1 MNPGTYDL
9 KMSRIDWNIAMQPAA
24 NINNQSAQSV
34 GQLIAALEQSNLA
47 ASATVALHRYRLH
60 AVACD
65 IPLLM
70 IPLSGMKRF
79 HTAGATWECATGQFL
94 MTHFAMQA
102 DIENIPDGVAPY
114 RAWAIPFPWEVVSMA
129 RGLLAGAVQ
138 KQGDGVSVGEL
149 PAVMDALLAYIAD
162 ADTTDT
168 ALRNYRL
175 LGILLALFRAG
186 HSQFFLAHDPSLSAR
201 IRLAVSAEPA
211 RAWTSAHFEE
221 VFFLSGATLR
231 RRLAAEGT
239 SLRALI
245 QEARLHSA
253 LMQLQVTRKPVK
265 AVAQDI
271 GYRSIPSFRRN
282 FIERFGIDPAEVA
295 NSL

>member
-1 MNPGTYDL
+1 
-9 KMSRIDWNIAMQPAA
+9 MQQAA
-24 NINNQSAQSV
+24 NISNQSPQSSR
-34 GQLIAALEQSNLA
+34 QLTAALEQSSLA

-65 IPLLM
+65 MPLLM

-79 HTAGATWECATGQFL
+79 HAGGATWECATGQFL

-102 DIENIPDGVAPY
+102 DIENIPGGAAPY
-114 RAWAIPFPWEVVSMA
+114 RAWALPFPWEVVSMA
-129 RGLLAGAVQ
+129 RSLLHGVVQ
-138 KQGDGVSVGEL
+138 AQGKAVSVGEL
-149 PAVMDALLAYIAD
+149 PAVMEALLAYIGDAD
-162 ADTTDT
+162 ATDT

-186 HSQFFLAHDPSLSAR
+186 HGQFLLAQDPSLSAR
-201 IRLAVSAEPA
+201 IRLAVSADPA
-211 RAWTSAHFEE
+211 REWTSAHFEA

-253 LMQLQVTRKPVK
+253 LVQLQVTHKPVK
-265 AVAQDI
+265 AVALDH
-271 GYRSIPSFRRN
+271 GYRSVPSFRRN

>member
-1 MNPGTYDL
+1 MPAH
-9 KMSRIDWNIAMQPAA
+9 ID
-24 NINNQSAQSV
+24 NQSVLFIRQFIV
-34 GQLIAALEQSNLA
+34 ALEQSSLA

-65 IPLLM
+65 LPLLM

-79 HTAGATWECATGQFL
+79 HAMGGTWECATGQFL

-102 DIENIPDGVAPY
+102 DIENIPDGAVPY

-129 RGLLAGAVQ
+129 RGLLHGAMLA
-138 KQGDGVSVGEL
+138 QGDAVSVGEL
-149 PAVMDALLAYIAD
+149 PAVMEALLAYIAD
-162 ADTTDT
+162 ADTMDT

-186 HSQFFLAHDPSLSAR
+186 HNRFLSAHDPSLSAR
-201 IRLAVSAEPA
+201 IRLAVSAAPA
-211 RAWTSAHFEE
+211 REWTSAHFEE
-221 VFFLSGATLR
+221 EFCISGATLR
-231 RRLAAEGT
+231 RRLVAEAT

-253 LMQLQVTRKPVK
+253 LVQLQVTRKPVK
-265 AVAQDI
+265 AVALDH

-282 FIERFGIDPAEVA
+282 FAERFG
-295 NSL
+295 

>member
-1 MNPGTYDL
+1 
-9 KMSRIDWNIAMQPAA
+9 MSAHID
-24 NINNQSAQSV
+24 NQSVPSIHQV
-34 GQLIAALEQSNLA
+34 IAALEQSSLA

-79 HTAGATWECATGQFL
+79 HALGGTWECATGQFL

-102 DIENIPDGVAPY
+102 DIENIPDGAAPY
-114 RAWAIPFPWEVVSMA
+114 RAWALPFPWEVVNMA
-129 RGLLAGAVQ
+129 RGLLHGARQ
-138 KQGDGVSVGEL
+138 AQGESVSVGKL
-149 PAVMDALLAYIAD
+149 PAVMEALLAYIGD
-162 ADTTDT
+162 ADTSDT

-175 LGILLALFRAG
+175 LGILLALSRAG
-186 HSQFFLAHDPSLSAR
+186 HCQFLSAHDPSLSAR
-201 IRLAVSAEPA
+201 IRLAVSADPA
-211 RAWTSAHFEE
+211 REWTSAHFEDE
-221 VFFLSGATLR
+221 FCISGATLR
-231 RRLAAEGT
+231 RRLVAEAT

-253 LMQLQVTRKPVK
+253 LVQLQVTRKPVK
-265 AVAQDI
+265 AVAQDH

-282 FIERFGIDPAEVA
+282 FAERFGIDPADVA

>member
-1 MNPGTYDL
+1 
-9 KMSRIDWNIAMQPAA
+9 MSAHID
-24 NINNQSAQSV
+24 NQSVSSILQF
-34 GQLIAALEQSNLA
+34 IAALEQSCLA

-79 HTAGATWECATGQFL
+79 HALGGTWECSTGKFL

-102 DIENIPDGVAPY
+102 DIENIPDGAAPY
-114 RAWAIPFPWEVVSMA
+114 RAWALPFPWEVVNMA
-129 RGLLAGAVQ
+129 RGLLHGARQ
-138 KQGDGVSVGEL
+138 AQGEAVSVGKL
-149 PAVMDALLAYIAD
+149 PAVMEALLAYIGD

-175 LGILLALFRAG
+175 LGILLALSRAG
-186 HSQFFLAHDPSLSAR
+186 HDQFLSAHDPSLSAR
-201 IRLAVSAEPA
+201 IRLAVSADPA
-211 RAWTSAHFEE
+211 REWTSAHFEDE
-221 VFFLSGATLR
+221 FCISGATLR
-231 RRLAAEGT
+231 RRLVAEAT

-253 LMQLQVTRKPVK
+253 LVQLQVTRKPVK
-265 AVAQDI
+265 AVALDH

-282 FIERFGIDPAEVA
+282 FAERFGIDPADVA
-295 NSL
+295 NSC

>member
-1 MNPGTYDL
+1 MTDL
-9 KMSRIDWNIAMQPAA
+9 
-24 NINNQSAQSV
+24 NNQSAQSV
-34 GQLIAALEQSNLA
+34 GQLIAALEQSSLA
-47 ASATVALHRYRLH
+47 DSATVALHRYRLH

-79 HTAGATWECATGQFL
+79 HAGGRTWECATGQFL

-129 RGLLAGAVQ
+129 RGLLVGAVQ
-138 KQGDGVSVGEL
+138 KQGEAVSVGEL
-149 PAVMDALLAYIAD
+149 FVAMDALLAYIGD

-186 HSQFFLAHDPSLSAR
+186 YGQFLLAHDPSLSAR
-201 IRLAVSAEPA
+201 IRLAVSADPA
-211 RAWTSAHFEE
+211 REWTSAHFED
-221 VFFLSGATLR
+221 VFCISGATLR
-231 RRLAAEGT
+231 RRLVAEGT

-245 QEARLHSA
+245 QDARLHSA
-253 LMQLQVTRKPVK
+253 LVQLQVTRKPVK
-265 AVAQDI
+265 AVALDH

-282 FIERFGIDPAEVA
+282 FTERFGIDPAEVA

>member
-1 MNPGTYDL
+1 
-9 KMSRIDWNIAMQPAA
+9 MQQAA
-24 NINNQSAQSV
+24 NLNNQATQSIR
-34 GQLIAALEQSNLA
+34 QLAAALEQSSLA
-47 ASATVALHRYRLH
+47 ASASATVALHRYRLH

-70 IPLSGMKRF
+70 IPLSGMKRL
-79 HTAGATWECATGQFL
+79 HAGGATWECTTGQFL

-102 DIENIPDGVAPY
+102 DIENIPDGVTPY

-129 RGLLAGAVQ
+129 RGLLLGAMPVQ
-138 KQGDGVSVGEL
+138 GEAVSVGEL
-149 PAVMDALLAYIAD
+149 PAVMESLLAYIGDAD
-162 ADTTDT
+162 ATDT

-186 HSQFFLAHDPSLSAR
+186 YGQFIQAHDPSLSAR
-201 IRLAVSAEPA
+201 IRLAVSADPA
-211 RAWTSAHFEE
+211 RVWASAHFEE
-221 VFFLSGATLR
+221 LFCISGATLR
-231 RRLAAEGT
+231 RRLVSEGT

-253 LMQLQVTRKPVK
+253 LVQLQVTRKPVK
-265 AVAQDI
+265 AVAMDH

-282 FIERFGIDPAEVA
+282 FIGRFGIDPAEVA